1 MNVHQSID
9 RKIDYEPDFNGFINY
24 MLHNNKISDMQKQD
38 LIEAKTVLCNGMSHA
53 FAEYDNQKFDL
64 FDRSR
69 KNKIIAMG
77 DSRDAISIE
86 NVKIGFD
93 ITKKTNNL
101 ILNDNNFNID
111 NCYNEPKTNF
121 QIMAMAQVDTN
132 KFAGLQRKE
141 EGDKNKNVTENI
153 AYGYGHCPE
162 IGWYY
167 EELQLFNK
175 IKSDL
180 GIDNIYESK
189 GLKQIQEEALRRQEE
204 IGHYISLFRN
214 KNTINAAGY
223 NQYGNYGNTSVYIA
237 KDLDYDHIC
246 SYSVDEM
253 SEMLDRYLENIV

>member
-1 MNVHQSID
+1 M
-9 RKIDYEPDFNGFINY
+9 
-24 MLHNNKISDMQKQD
+24 
-38 LIEAKTVLCNGMSHA
+38 
-53 FAEYDNQKFDL
+53 DN
-64 FDRSR
+64 SR
-69 KNKIIAMG
+69 KNDLNSAKYYIENGMDKSFSEYKKLEFDNFCDTRNNKLVATN
-77 DSRDAISIE
+77 DRRDAVSIE
-86 NVKIGFD
+86 NVQVALNINKKI
-93 ITKKTNNL
+93 NNL

-180 GIDNIYESK
+180 GIDNIYESD

-237 KDLDYDHIC
+237 KDLDFNHIC